1 MAWFAR
7 FPNQPRL
14 RLSGVLIR
22 SYTESPTD
30 QMMKSELR
38 NSTKTLAVCAATTA
52 VPVTTPI
59 QAGLVDAPN
68 SIMQLFSSY
77 NILLFLLFS
86 FVARS
91 SPIPI
96 VDAQNALEV
105 SFCPLNLKKTSL
117 NNPTLLVKPGKPNPE
132 VTPLN
137 DSKSKSW
144 GNNIT
149 LDWTSPPPSSAQ
161 RSCKL
166 SFPRQGSESWVRSYH
181 LSMQKVASPMP
192 QLHQMSTSL

>member
-1 MAWFAR
+1 
-7 FPNQPRL
+7 
-14 RLSGVLIR
+14 
-22 SYTESPTD
+22 
-30 QMMKSELR
+30 MMKSELR

-96 VDAQNALEV
+96 VDAQSALEV

-137 DSKSKSW
+137 DSKSKS
-144 GNNIT
+144 
-149 LDWTSPPPSSAQ
+149 
-161 RSCKL
+161 
-166 SFPRQGSESWVRSYH
+166 
-181 LSMQKVASPMP
+181 
-192 QLHQMSTSL
+192 